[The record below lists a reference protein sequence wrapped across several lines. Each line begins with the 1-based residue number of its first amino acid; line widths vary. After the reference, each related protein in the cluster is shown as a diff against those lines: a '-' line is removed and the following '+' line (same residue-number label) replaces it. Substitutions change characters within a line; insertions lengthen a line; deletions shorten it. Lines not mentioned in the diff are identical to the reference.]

1 MSNIFI
7 KQADRKTLAGGKL
20 NRMALGH
27 MAYALAGTREENIVE
42 QTLGKLWQGRNNR
55 FSHAYA
61 HEAKLEGQT
70 LGIVTCY
77 PITLANRLAWP
88 TFKKL
93 LSARNWGLIGYH
105 LLHPAESFSLLSLK
119 EGHDDEFHIG
129 TLATMPESRGLGV
142 GSMLIKHAERLA
154 LSQGYSK
161 SSLTVVR
168 GNQGAFKL
176 YERLGYRVTGEVNK
190 PALSLFRMAKSLV

>member
-1 MSNIFI
+1 MENIYI
-7 KQADRKTLAGGKL
+7 ERADRTTLAGSRL
-20 NRMALGH
+20 NRMALGR
-27 MAYALAGTREENIVE
+27 MAYALAGTREENVVE
-42 QTLGKLWQGRNNR
+42 QTLGKLWQGESNR

-61 HEAKLEGQT
+61 HEAKLGGKT
-70 LGIVTCY
+70 LGMVTCY

-105 LLHPAESFSLLSLK
+105 LLHPAEAFSLLTLK
-119 EGHDDEFHIG
+119 EGHEDEFHIG

-142 GSMLIKHAERLA
+142 GSLLINHAEQIARK
-154 LSQGYSK
+154 QGYSK

-168 GNQGAFKL
+168 DNHGALKL
-176 YERLGYRVTGEVNK
+176 YEKLGYRVTGEINK
-190 PALSLFRMAKSLV
+190 PTLSLFRMVKSLV